1 MNFYLILLKIT
12 YFILGIIFLKN
23 SLFKVKK
30 PLQYLIAMK
39 EYQLINKFRFLYLLI
54 PLLIALEFVLSLILI
69 STIFPVLS
77 LVIGGILQIFYIILI
92 IFNIN
97 RKFEK
102 NCGCFGFNVPNNVT
116 TKSLSINA
124 ALFLSIVIIYGIE
137 IRM

>member
-23 SLFKVKK
+23 SLFKVQK

-102 NCGCFGFNVPNNVT
+102 NCGCFGFNVPNKVT
-116 TKSLSINA
+116 TKSLSINT